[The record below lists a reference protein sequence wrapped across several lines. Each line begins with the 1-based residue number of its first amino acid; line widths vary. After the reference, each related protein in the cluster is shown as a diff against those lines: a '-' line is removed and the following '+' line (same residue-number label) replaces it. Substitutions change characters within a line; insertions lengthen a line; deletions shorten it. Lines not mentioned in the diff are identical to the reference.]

1 MVKYGVLYLY
11 LLSIEN
17 SAPRD
22 CSHLCWMTLTPLK
35 ECILCSGD
43 MIRSSNIL
51 NTVCEAPG
59 SELVLLS
66 LDTGWDEVV
75 GKQGRCDPCLHD
87 GGGVLSRLRFSYF
100 TVSFENYRAEGRGAT
115 YKERKR

>member
-1 MVKYGVLYLY
+1 MAWPDKKEKERKLN

-66 LDTGWDEVV
+66 LDTGRDEVTHWTHL
-75 GKQGRCDPCLHD
+75 Q
-87 GGGVLSRLRFSYF
+87 
-100 TVSFENYRAEGRGAT
+100 VSVAIPRSNQEMTE
-115 YKERKR
+115 